1 MERNFIN
8 MIDYKGKKKI
18 KIPKEVSAG
27 AAITMTFMN
36 QIFAFIG
43 GSVVFQHIF
52 HVPVYIGAG
61 IMTLFYGILIYLF
74 YNKV

>member
-1 MERNFIN
+1 
-8 MIDYKGKKKI
+8 MIDYEAEKRI

-27 AAITMTFMN
+27 AAITLTFIN

-52 HVPVYIGAG
+52 HVPVYMGVG
-61 IMTLFYGILIYLF
+61 IMALLYGVLIFLFYKKL
-74 YNKV
+74 

>member
-1 MERNFIN
+1 
-8 MIDYKGKKKI
+8 MIDYEAEKRI

-27 AAITMTFMN
+27 AAITLTFIN

-52 HVPVYIGAG
+52 HVPVYIGTGVMAFLY
-61 IMTLFYGILIYLF
+61 IVLIILFYK
-74 YNKV
+74 KV

>member
-1 MERNFIN
+1 
-8 MIDYKGKKKI
+8 MIDYEAEKKI

-27 AAITMTFMN
+27 AAITLTFIN

-61 IMTLFYGILIYLF
+61 IMALLYGVLIILFYKKL
-74 YNKV
+74 

>member
-1 MERNFIN
+1 
-8 MIDYKGKKKI
+8 MIDYEAEKKI

-27 AAITMTFMN
+27 AAITLTFIN

-52 HVPVYIGAG
+52 HVPVYMGVE
-61 IMTLFYGILIYLF
+61 IMALLYGILIFLF
-74 YNKV
+74 YKKV

>member
-1 MERNFIN
+1 
-8 MIDYKGKKKI
+8 MIDYKAEKRI

-27 AAITMTFMN
+27 AAILLTFVN

-61 IMTLFYGILIYLF
+61 IMAFLYIVLIILFY
-74 YNKV
+74 KEV

>member
-1 MERNFIN
+1 
-8 MIDYKGKKKI
+8 MIDYKAKKRI

-27 AAITMTFMN
+27 AAILLTFVN

-61 IMTLFYGILIYLF
+61 IMASLYIVLIILFY
-74 YNKV
+74 KEV

>member
-1 MERNFIN
+1 
-8 MIDYKGKKKI
+8 MIDYKAKKKI

-27 AAITMTFMN
+27 AAITLTFIN

-43 GSVVFQHIF
+43 GTMVFQHIF

-61 IMTLFYGILIYLF
+61 IMAFLYIVLIILFY
-74 YNKV
+74 KEV

>member
-1 MERNFIN
+1 
-8 MIDYKGKKKI
+8 MIDYEAEKRI

-27 AAITMTFMN
+27 AAITLTFIN

-52 HVPVYIGAG
+52 HVPVYMGAG
-61 IMTLFYGILIYLF
+61 VMALLYIVLIILFYK
-74 YNKV
+74 KV

>member
-1 MERNFIN
+1 
-8 MIDYKGKKKI
+8 MIDYEAKKRI
-18 KIPKEVSAG
+18 KIPKEVSTG
-27 AAITMTFMN
+27 AAILLTFIN

-61 IMTLFYGILIYLF
+61 IMAFLYIVLIILFY
-74 YNKV
+74 KEV

>member
-1 MERNFIN
+1 
-8 MIDYKGKKKI
+8 MIDYEAEKRI

-27 AAITMTFMN
+27 AAILLTFIN

-43 GSVVFQHIF
+43 GSVVSQHIF

-61 IMTLFYGILIYLF
+61 IMAFLYIVLIILCL
-74 YNKV
+74 KR